1 MISRKYN
8 EKSNVIGPVIQKL
21 RKSQKMSREALS
33 NKLMMLGI
41 DINSDGIYK
50 IEKGRRII
58 KDFELSA
65 FSIVLNVP
73 ETELLKDFKN
83 ELLKNRG
90 Y

>member
-8 EKSNVIGPVIQKL
+8 EKSNVVGGAIQKL
-21 RKSQKMSREALS
+21 RKSQKMSRETFS

-50 IEKGRRII
+50 IEKGKRII

-65 FSIVLNVP
+65 LSIVLNVS
-73 ETELLKDFKN
+73 EADLLKDFRK
-83 ELLKNRG
+83 ELLDINS
-90 Y
+90 

>member
-8 EKSNVIGPVIQKL
+8 EKSNVIGPVIQKY
-21 RKSQKMSREALS
+21 RKSQKMSRETLS

-65 FSIVLNVP
+65 FSIVLNIS
-73 ETELLKDFKN
+73 ETELLKDFRK
-83 ELLKNRG
+83 ELLK
-90 Y
+90 